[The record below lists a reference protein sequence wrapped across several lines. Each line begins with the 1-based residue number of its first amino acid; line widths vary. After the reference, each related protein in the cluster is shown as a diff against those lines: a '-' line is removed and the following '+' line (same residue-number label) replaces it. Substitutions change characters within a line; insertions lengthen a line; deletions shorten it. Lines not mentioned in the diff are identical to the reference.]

1 MKNRLQNLAAKFL
14 NLKPI
19 YSQLPV
25 VVGVPVIVKNSKGEI
40 LLGKRDKNMYAYP
53 DFWNLPGGLVDYGE
67 SLSHAAKREFEEETG
82 AKVKIIRQSK
92 NIYEVFPTKE
102 SHFHSLNIPFFGKI
116 IKGTPK
122 AKDETQEVK
131 WFKPAEIKN
140 MKLAYTHKEILK
152 KEGILK

>member
-1 MKNRLQNLAAKFL
+1 MKDGLKHVALKFL
-14 NLKPI
+14 KLKPI

-25 VVGVPVIVKNSKGEI
+25 VVGVPIIVKNSKGEI
-40 LLGKRDKNMYAYP
+40 LLGKRNKNMYAYP

-82 AKVKIIRQSK
+82 AKVKIIRKSK

-116 IKGTPK
+116 IEGIPQ
-122 AKDETQEVK
+122 ARDETQEVR
-131 WFKPAEIKN
+131 WFKPAEIKK
-140 MKLAYTHKEILK
+140 MRLAYTHNEILK
-152 KEGILK
+152 KEGVVK